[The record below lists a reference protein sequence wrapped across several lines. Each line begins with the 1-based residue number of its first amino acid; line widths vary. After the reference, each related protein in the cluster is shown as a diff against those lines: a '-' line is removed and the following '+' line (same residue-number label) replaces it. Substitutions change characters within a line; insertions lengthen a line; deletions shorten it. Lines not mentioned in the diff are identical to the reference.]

1 MNNIIAAGLIV
12 ENGSFQF
19 QNIGSD
25 IATSTSDVV
34 ALIGLAILAA
44 IAIGVLYAIW
54 LLLSQG
60 N

>member
-12 ENGSFQF
+12 ENGSFQM

-25 IATSTSDVV
+25 VATATGDVM
-34 ALIGLAILAA
+34 ALIGVAILAA
-44 IAIGVLYAIW
+44 VAIGVLYAIW
-54 LLLSQG
+54 LLLTQG